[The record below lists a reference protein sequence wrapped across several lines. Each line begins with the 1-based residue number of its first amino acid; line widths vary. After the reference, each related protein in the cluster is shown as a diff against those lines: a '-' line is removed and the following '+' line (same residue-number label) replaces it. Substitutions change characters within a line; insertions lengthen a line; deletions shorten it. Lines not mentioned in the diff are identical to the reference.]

1 MSRRGERGY
10 VMVALLAA
18 IAILLLGMGAAAPP
32 WKYVMK
38 DAREEELLFRGAQIA
53 DAISRYQRKNGNAL
67 PTSIDVLVK
76 GKFLRQAY
84 KDPMTKDG
92 EWRLLRPG
100 ETGLAPGVVPGAP
113 SSRPPGAGPPGTGG
127 GGVATPTPSPTPT
140 PRASSFGAGG
150 LAGGVGP
157 IAGVAS
163 RSTEESL
170 RIFNGRTRYNEWIFA
185 PGLPRVIGRPQ
196 APQPRQPGGAPGAGS
211 PRPQDPRPRP

>member
-1 MSRRGERGY
+1 MIRRGERGY

-18 IAILLLGMGAAAPP
+18 LAILLLGMGAAAPP

-67 PTSIDVLVK
+67 PASIDVLVK

-84 KDPMTKDG
+84 KDPMTKGG

-100 ETGLAPGVVPGAP
+100 ETGLVPGASNP
-113 SSRPPGAGPPGTGG
+113 RSPASGG
-127 GGVATPTPSPTPT
+127 GLPDGGLATPSPTPA
-140 PRASSFGAGG
+140 PRATSSFGAGG
-150 LAGGVGP
+150 PGGGVGP

-170 RIFNGRTRYNEWIFA
+170 RIYNGRNRYDEWIFA
-185 PGLPRVIGRPQ
+185 PGMPRVIGRPLT
-196 APQPRQPGGAPGAGS
+196 PQPRQPGGRPS
-211 PRPQDPRPRP
+211 PRPQDPRRQPQA

>member
-1 MSRRGERGY
+1 MSARGERGY

-18 IAILLLGMGAAAPP
+18 LAILLLGMGAAAPP

-38 DAREEELLFRGAQIA
+38 DAREEELLFRGGQIA
-53 DAISRYQRKNGNAL
+53 DAIARYQRQNANAL

-100 ETGLAPGVVPGAP
+100 ETGLVPGVVPGAP
-113 SSRPPGAGPPGTGG
+113 NPRPPGGAGSPDPLGG
-127 GGVATPTPSPTPT
+127 GLGRPSPSPTPT
-140 PRASSFGAGG
+140 PSFPGAGG
-150 LAGGVGP
+150 LGAGVGSV
-157 IAGVAS
+157 AGVAS
-163 RSTEESL
+163 RSTEQSL
-170 RIFNGRTRYNEWIFA
+170 RIFNGRNRYNEWVFA

-196 APQPRQPGGAPGAGS
+196 GPQPRQPGAPAGS
-211 PRPQDPRPRP
+211 PHPLVPRS

>member
-1 MSRRGERGY
+1 MSRRGQRGY

-53 DAISRYQRKNGNAL
+53 DAIARYQRKNGNAL
-67 PTSIDVLVK
+67 PISIDVLVD

-84 KDPMTKDG
+84 EDPMTKDG

-100 ETGLAPGVVPGAP
+100 ETGLVPGLVPGAP
-113 SSRPPGAGPPGTGG
+113 NPRGAGLPATGG
-127 GGVATPTPSPTPT
+127 GGLGAPSPTPT
-140 PRASSFGAGG
+140 PRTSSFGAGG
-150 LAGGVGP
+150 LGSGVGP

-170 RIFNGRTRYNEWIFA
+170 RIFNGRNRYNEWIFA
-185 PGLPRVIGRPQ
+185 PGMPRVIGRPP
-196 APQPRQPGGAPGAGS
+196 AQPRQPGGPPVTGS
-211 PRPQDPRPRP
+211 PRPRP